1 MSTQSR
7 ADIFSIEPYQLQGG
21 GGGGPTGPAAGDLSG
36 NYPAPLVVGF
46 YGRPLLSTAPTTGQ
60 SYVWNGT
67 NWVPGT
73 PAAGSPTGAAGGDLS
88 GTYPN
93 PTVSKLQNRPVS
105 ATAPTTNQV
114 LTWNGTSWI
123 PQNPAGLPLQFGLT
137 YTTMPTLDGQLYSY
151 TANNTVDLS
160 KSDTVTKAVAFAG
173 VWSAAQSGLQTI
185 RGYPIMVRFASG
197 LTLVGGKL
205 FYISD
210 TLDGLA
216 TNDPTSIAIGHFAK
230 PVGSI
235 IDASMYSAG
244 DPTGSTALC
253 ILDPQPMDIVS

>member
-1 MSTQSR
+1 MS
-7 ADIFSIEPYQLQGG
+7 QLFGFPTKPDG
-21 GGGGPTGPAAGDLSG
+21 TGGGGPITLAGNATGPS
-36 NYPAPLVVGF
+36 NSNTVVAIQNQ
-46 YGRPLLSTAPTTGQ
+46 PWSTGPTTNYIPQ
-60 SYVWNGT
+60 WNGT
-67 NWVPGT
+67 AWVFVPM
-73 PAAGSPTGAAGGDLS
+73 GS
-88 GTYPN
+88 
-93 PTVSKLQNRPVS
+93 VPVE
-105 ATAPTTNQV
+105 
-114 LTWNGTSWI
+114 L
-123 PQNPAGLPLQFGLT
+123 GLT

-235 IDASMYSAG
+235 IDASMYN
-244 DPTGSTALC
+244 PVPITGSTALC
-253 ILDPQPMDIVS
+253 ILDPQPMAIVS